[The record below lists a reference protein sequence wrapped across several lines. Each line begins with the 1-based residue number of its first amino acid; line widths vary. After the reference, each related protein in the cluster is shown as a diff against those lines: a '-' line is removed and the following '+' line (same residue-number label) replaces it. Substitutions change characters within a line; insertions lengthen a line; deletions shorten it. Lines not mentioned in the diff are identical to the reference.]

1 MPRPPRKKL
10 AMGHMLDGQVSA
22 VWGTHTH
29 VPTADNQI
37 LPKSTG
43 FVTDLGMTGPK
54 KFHFR
59 HPSRPVR
66 GPVPGN
72 LTGRYQPAPGPGKL
86 EGVVFT
92 LDERGRCT
100 NTQRVTV
107 YD

>member
-1 MPRPPRKKL
+1 
-10 AMGHMLDGQVSA
+10 
-22 VWGTHTH
+22 
-29 VPTADNQI
+29 
-37 LPKSTG
+37 
-43 FVTDLGMTGPK
+43 MTGPK

-92 LDERGRCT
+92 LDERGAGAQTRSG
-100 NTQRVTV
+100 
-107 YD
+107 